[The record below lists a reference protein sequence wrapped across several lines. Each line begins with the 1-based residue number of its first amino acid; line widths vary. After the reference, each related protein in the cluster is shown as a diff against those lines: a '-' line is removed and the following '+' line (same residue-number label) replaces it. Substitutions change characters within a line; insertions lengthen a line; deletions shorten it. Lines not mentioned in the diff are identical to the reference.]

1 MKAVGFIY
9 LDRAGKYKVLAVDL
23 APKLLE
29 RKRYSIHPLIALQF
43 LMSKEYPIVQC
54 NLPLSIRCFLVLQA
68 ST

>member
-1 MKAVGFIY
+1 MKAVGIIY
-9 LDRAGKYKVLAVDL
+9 IKWAGKYKVLPVDF
-23 APKLLE
+23 APKLFE
-29 RKRYSIHPLIALQF
+29 WKRYSIHPLIALQF